1 MRNEFRYAIRA
12 LLRDRAFACMVVL
25 SLAVGIGA
33 NTAIFSLVDGV
44 LLRPPGYR
52 EPDRLVAISQFAPK
66 LLKSYPVL
74 PVSIAIYLE
83 WRKQLTSFEILGTA
97 RASAFNIT
105 GSGDPEQLRAAV
117 VSANLFSVL
126 GVQPRIGRNF
136 LDSEDPAGHDGVVII
151 ADSLW
156 RRRFAADPGTVGRKI
171 LLDGKPYEV
180 IGVLPPSFHFPRE
193 EKVGARSLGEWVEIY
208 KPLGYDNDDIPL
220 HLGDFNYWTTAR
232 LRPGVSLAKAQAEL
246 NVVQAAI
253 SARLPGDLDLHA
265 SLVPLTE
272 RMVGD
277 VRQGLIL
284 VMAAVGAVLLVLCV
298 NLANLSLARAAGRA
312 RDAAIR
318 TALGASRAQLLRHS
332 LAESTVLALAGG
344 GLGVLFAY
352 WGLHALLAA
361 APLDLPRLHDVQVD
375 ARVLLFALG
384 ISLGTGLIFGILPAL
399 RSAASAPIET
409 LKGASRSNT
418 ESRGGLRVRN
428 FLVSMEVGLSATLLI
443 TAGLLIASF
452 ARLMAVDKGFDV
464 ERVIAM
470 NVSLLGSK
478 YPEEPQRAAF
488 FQRAIEKA
496 AAMPGVQSASLV
508 SALPLQGETWI
519 DIVGMEHDARPM
531 VELPSTNVRFVSS
544 GYFQTLHVALRD
556 GSDFQER
563 DRARK
568 VCIVSASLA
577 ARVWGDTAR
586 GNRSPVGRKLNDN
599 DQLLEVVGV
608 TPDFRS
614 TSLDS
619 DPVNLLYIPYWQR
632 PRLSASLLVRTGMDP
647 RGLTAALRRAVWD
660 IDAEATVPE
669 VHTLEEVMA
678 QSVAQRRFQMMLVLL
693 FAAAALALA
702 AFGTYGVLSYAVTR
716 RTAEMGIRMAL
727 GAPQGDVLRLVLR
740 QGMLPVLVGLAAGG
754 AAALGIGR
762 YLESLLFHVSPRDP
776 VAFGVSGTVLLLVS
790 TAACLIPAR
799 RATRVNPIDALR
811 FD

>member
-1 MRNEFRYAIRA
+1 MRNEFRYAVRA

-33 NTAIFSLVDGV
+33 NTAIFSLVNGV

-52 EPDRLVAISQFAPK
+52 EPDRLVAISQVAPR
-66 LLKSYPVL
+66 LLKSYPAL

-83 WRKQLTSFEILGTA
+83 WRKQLTSFESLGVA
-97 RASAFNIT
+97 RAGAFNMT
-105 GSGDPEQLRAAV
+105 GSGDPEQLRGAV
-117 VSANLFSVL
+117 VSANLFTVL

-136 LDSEDPAGHDGVVII
+136 LDSEDAAGHDRVAIV

-156 RRRFAADPGTVGRKI
+156 RRRFGSDPGIVGRKI
-171 LLDGKPYEV
+171 LLDGTPYEIV
-180 IGVLPPSFHFPRE
+180 GVLPPSFHFPRE
-193 EKVGARSLGEWVEIY
+193 EEKIGGRSLGEWVEIY
-208 KPLGYDNDDIPL
+208 KPLGYESGDL
-220 HLGDFNYWTTAR
+220 TLRLGDFNYWTTAR
-232 LRPGVSLAKAQAEL
+232 LRPGISLAQAQAEL
-246 NVVQAAI
+246 NVVQAGI
-253 SARLPGDLDLHA
+253 STRLPGDLDLHA
-265 SLVPLTE
+265 NLVPLME
-272 RMVGD
+272 RMVGG

-318 TALGASRAQLLRHS
+318 TALGASRARLVRQS
-332 LAESTVLALAGG
+332 LAESTLLALAGG

-352 WGLHALLAA
+352 WGLRALLAA
-361 APLDLPRLHDVQVD
+361 APVDLPRLHD
-375 ARVLLFALG
+375 VLLFALG

-399 RSAASAPIET
+399 RSAAAAPFET
-409 LKGASRSNT
+409 LKGAGRSNT
-418 ESRGGLRVRN
+418 EGRRGLRVRN
-428 FLVSMEVGLSATLLI
+428 LLVSLEVGLCGTLLV

-452 ARLMAVDKGFDV
+452 VRLMAVDKGFDV
-464 ERVIAM
+464 ARVIAV

-478 YPEEPQRAAF
+478 YPKEPERAAF
-488 FQRAIEKA
+488 FQRAVEKA
-496 AAMPGVQSASLV
+496 AALPGVQSASLV

-519 DIVGMEHDARPM
+519 DIVGMEHDTRSV
-531 VELPSTNVRFVSS
+531 VELPSTNVRFISP
-544 GYFQTLHVALRD
+544 GYFQTLRVALRD
-556 GSDFQER
+556 GSDIQER
-563 DRARK
+563 DRGRK

-577 ARVWGDTAR
+577 ARVWG
-586 GNRSPVGRKLNDN
+586 NQNPVGRKLNDN

-614 TSLDS
+614 TSLDH

-632 PRLSASLLVRTGMDP
+632 PRLSASLLVRSGMDP
-647 RGLTAALRRAVWD
+647 RGLTAALRRAIWD
-660 IDAEATVPE
+660 IDAEVTVPE
-669 VHTLEEVMA
+669 IHTMEEVMA

-727 GAPQGDVLRLVLR
+727 GAPRGGVLRMVVR
-740 QGMLPVLVGLAAGG
+740 QGMMPVLVGLAVGLT
-754 AAALGIGR
+754 AALGIGR
-762 YLESLLFHVSPRDP
+762 YLESLLYHVSPRDP

-790 TAACLIPAR
+790 AVACLIPAR